1 MFKKPVVLSAVFVL
15 TASASMAEISDSCLM
30 GTWVPAPGAFA
41 EQFAANPGMGEV
53 EISGEVQMVLS
64 TTGGQYLLDGMVIKM
79 QQPGMPPM
87 AVAMNGAGAFVGEAA
102 GGTFSFT
109 MGAFNYAAEA
119 TIDMGGSPM
128 VMDIP
133 FTEEM
138 APMGGGATG
147 SYACTGTS
155 LSFDVEG
162 REGKMVDSWVRR

>member
-1 MFKKPVVLSAVFVL
+1 MFKRSVMLSAVFIL
-15 TASASMAEISDSCLM
+15 TASASMADISDSCLI
-30 GTWVPAPGAFA
+30 GTWVPAPGVFA
-41 EQFAANPGMGEV
+41 AQLAANPGMGQV

-64 TTGGQYLLDGMVIKM
+64 ATGGQYLLDGMVIKM

-87 AVAMNGAGAFVGEAA
+87 AVAMNGEGAFVGEAA
-102 GGTFSFT
+102 GGAFSFT

-133 FTEEM
+133 FSEEM
-138 APMGGGATG
+138 APMGGGAQG
-147 SYACTGTS
+147 GYACTATS

>member
-1 MFKKPVVLSAVFVL
+1 MFKKPVVLSAVIVL
-15 TASASMAEISDSCLM
+15 AASASMADISDTCLI

-41 EQFAANPGMGEV
+41 EQFAASSGMGDV
-53 EISGEVQMVLS
+53 EISGEVHMVF
-64 TTGGQYLLDGMVIKM
+64 TPVGGQYLLNGMVIKI

-87 AVAMNGAGAFVGEAA
+87 AVAMNGEGAFVGEAE
-102 GGTFSFT
+102 GGAFSFT

-133 FTEEM
+133 FTDEM
-138 APMGGGATG
+138 APMGGGAQG
-147 SYACTGTS
+147 RYACSATT

-162 REGKMVDSWVRR
+162 REGKMVDSWVRQ